1 MRLRIQ
7 VSIEQDQYTPGKQP
21 DYSVSGNLQLH
32 EDFEVGNLQFL
43 EVCRILGQFDEL
55 AKKVKKP

>member
-1 MRLRIQ
+1 MKLRISI
-7 VSIEQDQYTPGKQP
+7 SIEPEYGKENVQ
-21 DYSVSGNLQLH
+21 GNLQLN
-32 EDFEVGNLQFL
+32 EQFEVGSLDFL